1 MDIDRTIV
9 AFDNLATML
18 SFKRACL
25 DCKDCTGMCWQ
36 FFEMQCL
43 PDAVLKCNGRES

>member
-1 MDIDRTIV
+1 MEIERTIV
-9 AFDNLATML
+9 ASDNLAAML

-36 FFEMQCL
+36 FLELRCL
-43 PDAVLKCNGRES
+43 PDTVLKCGGRSA